1 MGRAQN
7 RSEDYRVWKNRLNDI
22 FNRYNVEDK
31 EDFKNSR
38 TSKQL
43 KNGVY
48 IKEEID
54 KSSEKTSRKT
64 ERQQA
69 KSDIKRQVVDMSEQ
83 PTQPVKTTKQQL
95 EEINQLIERYNDFVL
110 QLEEKKYELEKE
122 LAYDEWY
129 NS

>member
-1 MGRAQN
+1 MGRAEN

-31 EDFKNSR
+31 EDFKDSR

-54 KSSEKTSRKT
+54 KSSEKPSRKT

-83 PTQPVKTTKQQL
+83 PTQKVTTTRQQL
-95 EEINQLIERYNDFVL
+95 EEINQLIARYNDFIL

-122 LAYDEWY
+122 IAYDEWY